1 MDNFNLKK
9 YLVENKLTTQS
20 RLNENEDK
28 VKTILSKIGDIEEK
42 IYDQYSD
49 DEIEAKFDYSKAID
63 DIKTK
68 YKDDK
73 DKMYDAL
80 VSHLKKLKSSFQ
92 SRLNEEVDN
101 NVDVLYN
108 KIIDYMDNNYSSNDI
123 VEDDIYTI
131 LNDVLKVE
139 YTPETFRQILKK
151 IKTESEYSFED

>member
-1 MDNFNLKK
+1 MKKADNFDPAKW
-9 YLVENKLTTQS
+9 LVENKITTQS

-49 DEIEAKFDYSKAID
+49 DEIEAKFDYSKAIE

-80 VSHLKKLKSSFQ
+80 VSHLKKLKSSFP
-92 SRLNEEVDN
+92 
-101 NVDVLYN
+101 
-108 KIIDYMDNNYSSNDI
+108 
-123 VEDDIYTI
+123 
-131 LNDVLKVE
+131 LK
-139 YTPETFRQILKK
+139 
-151 IKTESEYSFED
+151 

>member
-1 MDNFNLKK
+1 MNNFDLKK
-9 YLVENKLTTQS
+9 YLIENKATFSS

-49 DEIEAKFDYSKAID
+49 DEIEAKFDYSKAIE

-80 VSHLKKLKSSFQ
+80 VSHLKKLKSSFP
-92 SRLNEEVDN
+92 
-101 NVDVLYN
+101 
-108 KIIDYMDNNYSSNDI
+108 
-123 VEDDIYTI
+123 
-131 LNDVLKVE
+131 LK
-139 YTPETFRQILKK
+139 
-151 IKTESEYSFED
+151 

>member
-1 MDNFNLKK
+1 MDNFDLKK
-9 YLVENKLTTQS
+9 FLVENKLTENS

-49 DEIEAKFDYSKAID
+49 DEIEAKFDYSKAIE

-80 VSHLKKLKSSFQ
+80 VSHLKKLKSSFP
-92 SRLNEEVDN
+92 
-101 NVDVLYN
+101 
-108 KIIDYMDNNYSSNDI
+108 
-123 VEDDIYTI
+123 
-131 LNDVLKVE
+131 LK
-139 YTPETFRQILKK
+139 
-151 IKTESEYSFED
+151 

>member
-1 MDNFNLKK
+1 MKKADNFDPSKW
-9 YLVENKLTTQS
+9 LVENKITTQS

-49 DEIEAKFDYSKAID
+49 DEIEAKFDYSKAIE

-80 VSHLKKLKSSFQ
+80 VSHLKKLKSSFP
-92 SRLNEEVDN
+92 
-101 NVDVLYN
+101 
-108 KIIDYMDNNYSSNDI
+108 
-123 VEDDIYTI
+123 
-131 LNDVLKVE
+131 LK
-139 YTPETFRQILKK
+139 
-151 IKTESEYSFED
+151 

>member
-1 MDNFNLKK
+1 MKKADNFDPSKW
-9 YLVENKLTTQS
+9 LVENKITTQS

-80 VSHLKKLKSSFQ
+80 VSHLKKLKSSFP
-92 SRLNEEVDN
+92 
-101 NVDVLYN
+101 
-108 KIIDYMDNNYSSNDI
+108 
-123 VEDDIYTI
+123 
-131 LNDVLKVE
+131 LK
-139 YTPETFRQILKK
+139 
-151 IKTESEYSFED
+151 

>member
-1 MDNFNLKK
+1 MRKADNFDPSKW
-9 YLVENKLTTQS
+9 LVENKITTQS

-49 DEIEAKFDYSKAID
+49 DEIEAKFDYSKAIE

-80 VSHLKKLKSSFQ
+80 VSHLKKLKSSFP
-92 SRLNEEVDN
+92 
-101 NVDVLYN
+101 
-108 KIIDYMDNNYSSNDI
+108 
-123 VEDDIYTI
+123 
-131 LNDVLKVE
+131 LK
-139 YTPETFRQILKK
+139 
-151 IKTESEYSFED
+151 